1 MENKKEDLQNRII
14 ELKGEIVTLSNLCKQ
29 LGNKEPEKNFM
40 IKDRLQLIKKLENE
54 LKELN

>member
-1 MENKKEDLQNRII
+1 MNKEEIEGKII

-40 IKDRLQLIKKLENE
+40 IKDRLELIKKLESE
-54 LKELN
+54 LEDLK